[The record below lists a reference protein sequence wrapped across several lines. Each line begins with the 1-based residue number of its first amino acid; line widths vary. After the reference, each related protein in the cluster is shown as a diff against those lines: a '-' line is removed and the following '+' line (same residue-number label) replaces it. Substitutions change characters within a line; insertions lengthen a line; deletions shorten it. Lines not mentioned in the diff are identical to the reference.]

1 MAKIRTEDLGEL
13 PAEVLPERSVLGPL
27 AGGGGGGGGLLGGL
41 PIVGGLAGNLPLLG
55 GLAGG

>member
-27 AGGGGGGGGLLGGL
+27 AAGGGGGGGLLSGL
-41 PIVGGLAGNLPLLG
+41 PIVGGLLG
-55 GLAGG
+55 GLTGG